1 MGHVPDHIV
10 ARRMARRAQRRRRQ
24 TAALGTLF
32 IVLIA
37 AIVIVAASGGASPVH
52 RPPSSAASATVP
64 TIAAAASRRGSSVG
78 SLEARGDATIRRL
91 TRLGLPVYCAGP
103 RGHDLAFTFDDG
115 PGVYTH
121 YAVKKLRQAHERA
134 TFFVVGRSIEAWPG
148 WLTRELKVA
157 TLGDHTFTHADLQ
170 ELSPSEVT
178 SELES
183 DKRLIERDTRQ
194 PVDLFRPPY
203 GAQDAAINQI
213 ARRLG
218 LLDIMW
224 SMDSRDSLGANWA
237 GIIQNVESDL
247 RPGAIILMHENRGQ
261 TIRALTTLLPVLHRR
276 HLRSVSLPELFATDP
291 PSPALVRRGLDGC
304 LGRNASLGNL
314 AGAG

>member
-1 MGHVPDHIV
+1 MAQLPDHIV
-10 ARRMARRAQRRRRQ
+10 ARRAERSARRRRRQ
-24 TAALGTLF
+24 TAALGTLL
-32 IVLIA
+32 VTLIA
-37 AIVIVAASGGASPVH
+37 AIVIVIVIGSTGGAVMHQSQ
-52 RPPSSAASATVP
+52 PSVTKSVVYARAVTP
-64 TIAAAASRRGSSVG
+64 ERRLSSLGV
-78 SLEARGDATIRRL
+78 RGDASIRRL
-91 TRLGLPVYCAGP
+91 AALALPVYCAGP
-103 RGHDLAFTFDDG
+103 RGNALAFTFDDG

-121 YAVKKLRQAHERA
+121 YAVKKLAQAHERA
-134 TFFVVGRSIEAWPG
+134 TFFVVGKSIEAWPG
-148 WLTRELKVA
+148 WLPRELKVG
-157 TLGDHTFTHADLQ
+157 TLGDHTFTHADLL
-170 ELSPSEVT
+170 ELSPAQVA

-183 DKRLIERDTRQ
+183 NKQLIEHESGQ

-203 GAQDAAINQI
+203 GAQDAAVNRI

-237 GIIQNVESDL
+237 GIIENVESDL

-261 TIRALTTLLPVLHRR
+261 TIRALTTLLPILHRR

-291 PSPALVRRGLDGC
+291 PSPAQIRRGLAACPGHPT
-304 LGRNASLGNL
+304 GLGNL